1 MASVEVF
8 VDDAVRGR
16 LPNVCVKTGEKAD
29 GKLRIEQDCG
39 GLGGGWF
46 VLLLLFG
53 PFGWI
58 VLAILSA
65 TARGSVLTVRLP
77 YSEAA
82 VDREVRLSR
91 ERWVAVAVAVL
102 LGLAAIARL
111 ASIPRTVWWVGAV
124 VALVVAAIVH
134 VRFVF
139 TRVHIRLDASG
150 RWITLSNVHPEF
162 VRAVIATGDADRS
175 EAFASD

>member
-29 GKLRIEQDCG
+29 GKFRIEQDSG
-39 GLGGGWF
+39 GLSGGWF
-46 VLLLLFG
+46 LLLLLG
-53 PFGWI
+53 PLGWI
-58 VLAILSA
+58 ALAILA
-65 TARGSVLTVRLP
+65 VTARRSVLTVRLP

-102 LGLAAIARL
+102 LGLAGLARL
-111 ASIPRTVWWVGAV
+111 ALIPRAVWLVGAGVAFV
-124 VALVVAAIVH
+124 VAVIVQVCFSWTQVH
-134 VRFVF
+134 V
-139 TRVHIRLDASG
+139 RLDASH
-150 RWITLSNVHPEF
+150 RWITLSNVHPAF
-162 VRAVIATGDADRS
+162 VQAVIATGDTDRS
-175 EAFASD
+175 RSFAHD